1 MIIKRKIEQNQK
13 KLKIALD
20 NGRYIL
26 YTKGMKRKGLI
37 AKIASLGNER
47 ENQMS
52 SMSLG
57 LLWSVMVIVFAIMDT
72 SEV

>member
-1 MIIKRKIEQNQK
+1 MK
-13 KLKIALD
+13 KDKKTPKNLKITLD